1 MLPVEPTLPYC
12 QHYAAKG
19 VTMSKRDFYEVLGVD
34 KTANEQEIKIAYRKL
49 AMKYHP
55 DRNPDDPAAEEK
67 FKEAS
72 MAYEVLSDDSKRS
85 AYDRMGHAAFEN
97 GMGGGG
103 FGGGNFQDIFGDI
116 FGGMGGG
123 RGGSAGGFQDIFGD
137 IFGGRTGGGRSRRG
151 SDLRYMLD
159 LTLEEAVQ
167 GTKKEITFTAPAPCE
182 TCDGKGAKDSSDI
195 VTCAT
200 CGGAGVVRM
209 QQGFFAVQQTC
220 PNCGGSGKQIKNPC
234 NDCHGSGVKEK
245 SRTLEV
251 TIPAGIDNGDRI
263 RLTGE
268 GEAIAGGESGDL
280 YVEIRVAQHPI
291 FTREGADLYMDVPI
305 SFADAALGREVEVP
319 TLEGRINLRIPE
331 GTQSHKVF
339 RIKGKGVT
347 PVRTTMKGDLL
358 CRVVVETPTNLN
370 NKQKELL
377 RQLQS
382 SMGDHQQSPQKKSF
396 FDKLKE
402 DVKDLFD

>member
-1 MLPVEPTLPYC
+1 
-12 QHYAAKG
+12 
-19 VTMSKRDFYEVLGVD
+19 MSKRDFYEVLGVD
-34 KTANEQEIKIAYRKL
+34 KTANEQEIKKAYRKL

-167 GTKKEITFTAPAPCE
+167 GTKKKLPLPHLPLVKLVMVRAPKTA
-182 TCDGKGAKDSSDI
+182 
-195 VTCAT
+195 
-200 CGGAGVVRM
+200 
-209 QQGFFAVQQTC
+209 
-220 PNCGGSGKQIKNPC
+220 
-234 NDCHGSGVKEK
+234 
-245 SRTLEV
+245 
-251 TIPAGIDNGDRI
+251 
-263 RLTGE
+263 
-268 GEAIAGGESGDL
+268 AIS
-280 YVEIRVAQHPI
+280 
-291 FTREGADLYMDVPI
+291 
-305 SFADAALGREVEVP
+305 
-319 TLEGRINLRIPE
+319 
-331 GTQSHKVF
+331 
-339 RIKGKGVT
+339 
-347 PVRTTMKGDLL
+347 
-358 CRVVVETPTNLN
+358 
-370 NKQKELL
+370 
-377 RQLQS
+377 
-382 SMGDHQQSPQKKSF
+382 
-396 FDKLKE
+396 
-402 DVKDLFD
+402 